1 MSDKRDEVREDRFT
15 WNPGDLRIVSVGD
28 GPPLWKVLEERKR
41 QQAEDRKPAR
51 RGNRPG
57 EEYEK
62 FGERLW

>member
-41 QQAEDRKPAR
+41 QQEADERKKQEDKT
-51 RGNRPG
+51 GSTG
-57 EEYEK
+57 K
-62 FGERLW
+62 K